1 MKGTAGARARYSDDS
16 GNSVAV
22 LACDKVCDWAATGA
36 GGSGQAREEMQDR
49 GAPPSSAQDW
59 MAIMPPTPSAK
70 TKKPSLDHW

>member
-22 LACDKVCDWAATGA
+22 LACDKVCDWAGTGA

-49 GAPPSSAQDW
+49 GRRLRPHRIGWPSCPQRPPR
-59 MAIMPPTPSAK
+59 
-70 TKKPSLDHW
+70 KPRSHHWITG